1 MTPTTGTRTL
11 DGLQLALVTNRLD
24 AIVGAMMNT
33 LLRSARSAIM
43 NVARDFSCGI
53 LTADDEILTVAESLP
68 CHTFRGP
75 DIQAAYMR
83 RVHPRLK
90 RGDAFLHNSPYDGNS
105 HAADWC
111 ILAPVI
117 DDAGVHRYTVFAKA
131 HVADCG
137 NSIPTTFYADATDVY
152 QEGALIFPCTKVQ
165 DQYEV
170 VDDFVRQC
178 QVRIRVPDMWHGDFL
193 AILGST
199 RVGER
204 RLLELLDELGEET
217 LRDYQTTWFDY
228 CEQRMANA
236 IADLPGGQVR
246 VRLAHDPLPGAPDGV
261 PINVDLAV
269 DPDAGRIEID
279 LTDNLDCLPIGLNLT
294 EATAVSNSMTG
305 IFSSLAQQVP
315 PNAGSFRRIDV
326 KLRENCVVGI
336 PRHPF
341 SCSAATTNL
350 AETLGKAVA
359 MGVAKLGDGFGM
371 AEIGKVL
378 PPAMGVISGVDPREG
393 RGPFINFL
401 CLLVTNGAGAPH
413 ADGWLTV
420 IGVGVAG
427 LQLHDSV
434 EIDEMKYPIE
444 VRRQEIIPDSEGAGR
459 FRGAPGALVEYGP
472 IDTQLEVIYMSDGT
486 ETAPEGVRGGLPGA
500 RAEQFRRRVDGS
512 LERLGA
518 HGQVVLEAGETIVS
532 RSTGGGG
539 YGPPTDRDPERVRKD
554 VREGWVSPS
563 RAEEVYGVV
572 LDGSGAVDVER
583 TEERRVALTGTLVE
597 VAVLA

>member
-1 MTPTTGTRTL
+1 MTAQTPAHREL
-11 DGLQLALVTNRLD
+11 DGLQLALITNRLE

-33 LLRSARSAIM
+33 LQRSARSAIM

-53 LTADDEILTVAESLP
+53 LTAGDEILTVAESLP
-68 CHTFRGP
+68 CHTFCGP
-75 DIQAAYMR
+75 DLQARYMKE
-83 RVHPRLK
+83 VQATLK
-90 RGDAFLHNSPYDGNS
+90 RGDAFLHNSPYHGNS

-117 DDAGVHRYTVFAKA
+117 DEVGVHRYTVFAKA

-137 NSIPTTFYADATDVY
+137 NSIPTTFYADAKDVY

-165 DQYEV
+165 AEYRVNE
-170 VDDFVRQC
+170 DFVREC

-204 RLLELLDELGEET
+204 RLLELMEELGTET
-217 LRDYQTTWFDY
+217 LESYESAWFDY
-228 CEQRMANA
+228 CEQRMASV
-236 IADLPGGQVR
+236 ISTLPAGSAR
-246 VRLAHDPLPGAPDGV
+246 VELAHDPLPGAPEGV
-261 PINVDLAV
+261 PLNLDLEV
-269 DPDAGRIEID
+269 DPGAGHIVVD

-294 EATAVSNSMTG
+294 EATARSNAMAG
-305 IFSSLAQQVP
+305 IFSSLPEQVP
-315 PNAGSFRRIDV
+315 PNAGSFRRLEV
-326 KLRENCVVGI
+326 RLRENCVAGI
-336 PRHPF
+336 PRHPA

-350 AETLGKAVA
+350 AETLGKAAA
-359 MGVAKLGDGFGM
+359 MAMAQLGDGFGM

-378 PPAMGVISGVDPREG
+378 PPAMGVISGTDPREG
-393 RGPFINFL
+393 RGEFINFL
-401 CLLVTNGAGAPH
+401 CLLVTNGAGTPY

-444 VRRQEIIPDSEGAGR
+444 VRRQELITDSEGAGR
-459 FRGAPGALVEYGP
+459 FRGAPGAYVEYGP

-486 ETAPEGVRGGLPGA
+486 ETPPFGVRGGKPGA
-500 RAEQFRRRVDGS
+500 RATQMRRAVDGS
-512 LERLGA
+512 LTELGA

-532 RSTGGGG
+532 ISTGGGG
-539 YGPPTDRDPERVRKD
+539 YGDPFTRDPELVRKD
-554 VREGWVSPS
+554 VIEGWVSRE
-563 RAEEVYGVV
+563 RAADVY
-572 LDGSGAVDVER
+572 
-583 TEERRVALTGTLVE
+583 RVAISGGGDVDAAETARLR
-597 VAVLA
+597 AAA

>member
-1 MTPTTGTRTL
+1 MTTTTNTDGRAL
-11 DGLQLALVTNRLD
+11 DGLQLALVTNRLE

-68 CHTFRGP
+68 CHSFRGP

-83 RVHPRLK
+83 RVHRTIN

-111 ILAPVI
+111 VLMPVI
-117 DDAGVHRYTVFAKA
+117 DDDGVHRYTVFAKA

-137 NSIPTTFYADATDVY
+137 NSIPTTFYADAQDVY

-165 DQYEV
+165 DRYEV

-193 AILGST
+193 AILGAT

-204 RLLELLDELGEET
+204 RLLELLDELGPE
-217 LRDYQTTWFDY
+217 LLGGYQTTWFDY
-228 CEQRMANA
+228 CERRMADA
-236 IADLPGGQVR
+236 IGALPAGRAR
-246 VRLAHDPLPGAPDGV
+246 VELRHDPLPGAPDGV
-261 PINVDLAV
+261 PLNMELTVE
-269 DPDAGRIEID
+269 PEAGRIEID

-294 EATAVSNSMTG
+294 EATAVSNAMTG
-305 IFSSLAQQVP
+305 IFSSLPEQVP

-326 KLRENCVVGI
+326 RLRENCVAGI
-336 PRHPF
+336 PRHPA

-350 AETLGKAVA
+350 AETLGKSVA
-359 MGVAKLGDGFGM
+359 MGVAQLGDGFGL

-378 PPAMGVISGVDPREG
+378 PPAMGVISGVDPRDG

-444 VRRQEIIPDSEGAGR
+444 VRRQEIIADSEGAGR

-472 IDTQLEVIYMSDGT
+472 VDTELEVIYMSDGT
-486 ETAPEGVRGGLPGA
+486 LTPPLGVRGGLPGA
-500 RAEQFRRRVDGS
+500 RAEQHRRRADGT
-512 LERLGA
+512 LEELGA
-518 HGQVVLEAGETIVS
+518 HGRVVLAPGEAIVS

-539 YGPPTDRDPERVRKD
+539 YGPPHERDPERVRKD
-554 VREGWVSPS
+554 VLEGWVTRE
-563 RAEEVYGVV
+563 RAERVYGVA
-572 LDGSGAVDVER
+572 LTADGAVDSER
-583 TEERRVALTGTLVE
+583 TRALRAAAGAEAVA
-597 VAVLA
+597 A